1 MKTLKEWAEAHG
13 VTFVGRSAGVYT
25 TGTVSAAALEEI
37 FAAAAALRRER
48 DELKSDLAESDAVR
62 DQLADL
68 LHRTAI
74 AVRGPEPELTR
85 WSWHD
90 VPDRVA
96 AAIAA
101 LGGAVQAAA
110 EAMRERDELAARLAK
125 IEAQV
130 VSAMTREDAA
140 LLCEEVSSDLIAAM
154 MRQGVDQDE
163 ARSLTAAARLCASE
177 IRAGYVAARET
188 AAPAAAPEQAEP
200 CRTCG
205 PDGCSDSTSCPRGER

>member
-1 MKTLKEWAEAHG
+1 MTD
-13 VTFVGRSAGVYT
+13 T
-25 TGTVSAAALEEI
+25 T
-37 FAAAAALRRER
+37 
-48 DELKSDLAESDAVR
+48 DWKAESER
-62 DQLADL
+62 L
-68 LHRTAI
+68 R
-74 AVRGPEPELTR
+74 
-85 WSWHD
+85 
-90 VPDRVA
+90 
-96 AAIAA
+96 
-101 LGGAVQAAA
+101 
-110 EAMRERDELAARLAK
+110 RERDELAARLAK

-200 CRTCG
+200 CRSDTTEEGARIENLPLSARAKNALRAEGVETLGRLSEMSKWDLMKIPNIGKTTALEIIGFLQKKSEGGAIASPRPCRCG